1 MGLPEPVNVFV
12 VAPSEMHWRALRTVH
27 GAGTEVRFHP
37 LLRVEDVIHAEEID
51 VKTLLDDAH
60 AELDRF
66 EGSVDAIIT
75 HWDFPASILVPLL
88 CRERGLRSPSIESV
102 LSCGHKYW
110 SRVRQHEAIPELT
123 PRFALVDP
131 FADDAKDVELAF
143 PFWLKPVQSFASHL
157 GFRIDDEDD
166 LDEALKTTRDELC
179 RLARPFD
186 RLLAQA
192 GVDGELRAVG
202 GSHCIAEE
210 YLTGVEIAHE
220 GHVKAGEHVVHG
232 TLDME
237 REDDVFTRF
246 VWPSS
251 APREVLAEMEDAARR
266 FLAHVGFDDGC
277 YNAEFFWD
285 EAKDRLAMIEV
296 NPRISQSHSYLCM
309 LVDGVSNHEVAVDV
323 ALGRPTR
330 FTPGAGRY
338 GVAGKFMERARH
350 DGIVRR
356 VPDEAEL
363 ERLRARFPSA
373 WIDVDIQPGQR
384 LSELADQDAYSYLL
398 AEVYLGAADRDELL
412 RVHDELVGALSIEIE
427 RAA

>member
-1 MGLPEPVNVFV
+1 MGLTSPANVFV

-27 GAGTEVRFHP
+27 GAGTEVLFHP

-51 VKTLLDDAH
+51 VQRLLDDAR
-60 AELDRF
+60 AELDGF

-75 HWDFPASILVPLL
+75 HWDLPASILVPLL
-88 CRERGLRSPSIESV
+88 CRERRLRSPTVESV
-102 LSCGHKYW
+102 LSCAHKYW
-110 SRVRQHEAIPELT
+110 SRVRQREVIPELT

-131 FADDAKDVELAF
+131 FADDAKDIDLAF

-157 GFRIDDEDD
+157 GFRIDDESA
-166 LDEALKTTRDELC
+166 LKEALKTTRDELC

-186 RLLAQA
+186 RLLEQA
-192 GVDGELRAVG
+192 GVDASLRAVG

-220 GHVKAGEHVVHG
+220 GSVKAGQHVVHG

-237 REDDVFTRF
+237 RDEDVFTRF
-246 VWPSS
+246 VWPSK
-251 APREVLAEMEDAARR
+251 APREVLARMEAAAER

-285 EAKDRLAMIEV
+285 EAEDHLSIIEV
-296 NPRISQSHSYLCM
+296 NPRISQSHSHLCV
-309 LVDGVSNHEVAVDV
+309 LVDGVTNHEVAVDV

-350 DGIVRR
+350 DGVVRR
-356 VPDEAEL
+356 VPSQAEMKRL
-363 ERLRARFPSA
+363 EARFPSA
-373 WIDVDIQPGQR
+373 WIDVDIEPGQR

-398 AEVYLGAADRDELL
+398 AEIYLGAADRDELL
-412 RVHDELVGALSIEIE
+412 RAHDALVDALPIEIE